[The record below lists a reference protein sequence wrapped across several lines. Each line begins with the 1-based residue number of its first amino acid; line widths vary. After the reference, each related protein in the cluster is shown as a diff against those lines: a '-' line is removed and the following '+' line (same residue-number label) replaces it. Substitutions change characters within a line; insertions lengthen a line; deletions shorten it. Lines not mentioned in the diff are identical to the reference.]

1 MAALLEACRRS
12 GDVDSLEEAVGLL
25 CEYGVQPPPL
35 LMKYLG
41 TRGEKRVAEGALY
54 KQFFKGE
61 EQEKRELAAT
71 MTADANM
78 RRIKAQMNDI
88 WDEAMIDVLG
98 ERGDGSRAGDGGDRG
113 ETGEEGAKKQ
123 EPPRVWTF
131 NGKVASMRYADP
143 EPVLPDRP

>member
-1 MAALLEACRRS
+1 M
-12 GDVDSLEEAVGLL
+12 
-25 CEYGVQPPPL
+25 
-35 LMKYLG
+35 
-41 TRGEKRVAEGALY
+41 AEGALY

-98 ERGDGSRAGDGGDRG
+98 ERGDGSRAGNGGDRG
-113 ETGEEGAKKQ
+113 ETGEEGMKKQ